1 MVFVNDISVNSLSM
15 HSQDINSGH
24 ANYIGAARTSSALEP
39 LTAREKEVLEL
50 IVAGYSKLDIAKRLM
65 ISVGT
70 VKSHVRNLLNKMGV
84 NSRTQLAVQALRLGL
99 VL

>member
-1 MVFVNDISVNSLSM
+1 MVLTNDIPMTSQYIKSRHN
-15 HSQDINSGH
+15 HSICL
-24 ANYIGAARTSSALEP
+24 ARTSSYLEP

-50 IVAGYSKLDIAKRLM
+50 IVAGYSNLDIAKQLM

-70 VKSHVRNLLNKMGV
+70 VKSHVRNLMNKMAA